1 VSLDWQVIER
11 YFPFLLGGAWLTL
24 RLTVITTALGTVIGL
39 FAAIARLSRFK
50 VFSWPAAAYVDF
62 FRGTPLLAQI
72 MLIHFGLPQVFG
84 YKPNMVADAIAAL
97 SINCGAY
104 VTEIFRAGIQSIE
117 RGQTEAA
124 LSLGMTPVQ
133 AMRYVILPQAFR
145 RVLPPLGNEFIA
157 MLKDSSMVS
166 IISMEELLFRGMI
179 SAGRSFRP
187 FPIWITVSLL
197 YLAMTLPFT
206 RLVSWMEM
214 KLKREHRPRGAE

>member
-1 VSLDWQVIER
+1 VTLNWDIMER
-11 YFPFLLGGAWLTL
+11 YLPFLVGGAWLTL

-50 VFSWPAAAYVDF
+50 AFSWPAAVYVDF

-72 MLIHFGLPQVFG
+72 MLIHFGLPQLFG
-84 YKPNMVADAIAAL
+84 YKPNMVVDAIAAL

-124 LSLGMTPVQ
+124 LSLGMTPFQ

-187 FPIWITVSLL
+187 FEIWITVALL

-206 RLVSWMEM
+206 RLVSWTEM
-214 KLKREHRPRGAE
+214 KLKREHRREGS

>member
-1 VSLDWQVIER
+1 MTLNLEVMER

-24 RLTVITTALGTVIGL
+24 RLTVITTALGTAIGL
-39 FAAIARLSRFK
+39 FTAVARLSRLK
-50 VFSWPAAAYVDF
+50 IVSWPAAVYVDF

-72 MLIHFGLPQVFG
+72 ALIHWGLPQLFG
-84 YKPNMVADAIAAL
+84 YKPNMVVDAIAAL

-133 AMRYVILPQAFR
+133 AFRYVILPQAFR

-157 MLKDSSMVS
+157 MLKDSSMVA
-166 IISMEELLFRGMI
+166 IISMEELMFRGMI

-187 FPIWITVSLL
+187 FEIYILVALL

-206 RLVSWMEM
+206 RLVAWMEIR
-214 KLKREHRPRGAE
+214 LKREHRREGR